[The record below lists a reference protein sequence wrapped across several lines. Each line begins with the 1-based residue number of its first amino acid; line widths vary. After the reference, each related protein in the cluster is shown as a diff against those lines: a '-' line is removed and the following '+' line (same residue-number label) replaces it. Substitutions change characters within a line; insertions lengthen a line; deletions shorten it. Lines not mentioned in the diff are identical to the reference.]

1 MIMEKGWI
9 WLIGLVAIFFSCYD
23 TELDATEIASD
34 SDNEYLLGSSLDG
47 LALDPYTIIGI
58 TPDSDGWNVIV
69 DYSGGCEEHQ
79 FYAVWNEE
87 WAESFPMQTTFEL
100 GHVGNNDPCDA
111 VIRDTVRVE
120 FDNLFNNSY
129 PQEGAIVT
137 LRQSVTRNTISV
149 HPGLADIAQGNFC
162 NINAKLVGTPCGTGL
177 WGNKWLKVQD
187 SVDFHNQVWLQP
199 VTNTAAISLNVPEEG
214 DYDVGITLLFGYQFQ
229 IENSICQ
236 ALPEGT
242 IIPIAINCLDKD

>member
-1 MIMEKGWI
+1 
-9 WLIGLVAIFFSCYD
+9 
-23 TELDATEIASD
+23 
-34 SDNEYLLGSSLDG
+34 
-47 LALDPYTIIGI
+47 
-58 TPDSDGWNVIV
+58 
-69 DYSGGCEEHQ
+69 
-79 FYAVWNEE
+79 
-87 WAESFPMQTTFEL
+87 
-100 GHVGNNDPCDA
+100 
-111 VIRDTVRVE
+111 
-120 FDNLFNNSY
+120 
-129 PQEGAIVT
+129 
-137 LRQSVTRNTISV
+137 
-149 HPGLADIAQGNFC
+149 
-162 NINAKLVGTPCGTGL
+162 L